1 MARLRSEQG
10 LSLIEVAIML
20 IATVMLVGVLA
31 PSLAA
36 VVRNAENTA
45 ATTAMTVIRDAV
57 LEMVSTDGLR
67 ITTTGSQAGSAPK
80 VELIVSDGDTP
91 REISATG
98 SARWQGPV
106 DVVAGL
112 TDFIESH
119 LVLND
124 PISSPLSYGT
134 GGGNAWRGAY
144 ITAPV
149 DPDPWGNR
157 YGVNAQ
163 YLGGG
168 AGGQNDVV
176 VWSAGRDE
184 EVDTAFTANPLAAGD
199 DDLILLVES

>member
-1 MARLRSEQG
+1 MTRLHAEHG
-10 LSLIEVAIML
+10 LTLMEVALVL
-20 IATVMLVGVLA
+20 ISTLVLVGALT
-31 PSLAA
+31 PTLAA

-45 ATTAMTVIRDAV
+45 ATNAMTIIRDAV
-57 LEMVSTDGLR
+57 LAMVTTDSQR
-67 ITTTGSQAGSAPK
+67 ITTTGSQLGSATL

-91 REISATG
+91 REVSVTG
-98 SARWQGPV
+98 SARWQVAV
-106 DVVAGL
+106 DAATGL

-124 PISSPLSYGT
+124 PISSPLSYST
-134 GGGNAWRGAY
+134 GGGQPWRGAY

-157 YGVNAQ
+157 YGVNVQ

-168 AGGQNDVV
+168 AAGTNDVV
-176 VWSAGRDE
+176 VWSSGRDE

-199 DDLILLVES
+199 EDLIVLVES